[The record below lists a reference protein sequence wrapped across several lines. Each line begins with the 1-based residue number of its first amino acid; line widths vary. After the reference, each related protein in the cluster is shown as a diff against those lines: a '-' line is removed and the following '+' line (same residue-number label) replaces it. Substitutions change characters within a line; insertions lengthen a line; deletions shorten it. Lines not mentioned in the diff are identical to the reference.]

1 MTFMQL
7 LSHTPLWVF
16 LILALGL
23 FLGIRGFFTREAK
36 VATIFILPLVFI
48 GLSLSSLLSIGLG
61 IAMVDTVYGLG
72 LALGVTLGW
81 YFLTPVPVA
90 IDKAKS
96 SLTIRGSAF
105 ILVIFMLNFGLKY
118 WFGVTAGFNPLL
130 AHTPLVLVAVFGLA
144 GIFTGITIGRN
155 LRLLQYFRR
164 AADPALP
171 LNADLVGAEK

>member
-1 MTFMQL
+1 MSILMI
-7 LSHTPLWVF
+7 LSHTPIWVF

-23 FLGIRGFFTREAK
+23 FLGIRGFFSREAK
-36 VATIFILPLVFI
+36 VATIFILPVVFI

-61 IAMVDTVYGLG
+61 IAMVDTVYVLG

-105 ILVIFMLNFGLKY
+105 ILVIFMINFGLKY
-118 WFGVTAGFNPLL
+118 WFGVTSGITPQL
-130 AHTPLVLVAVFGLA
+130 AHTPLVLVTVFGLA

-155 LRLLQYFRR
+155 VRLLQYFRR
-164 AADPALP
+164 AASPALP
-171 LNADLVGAEK
+171 LNAQLVEAEK